1 MTAPAIAPSDWI
13 TLDTAAALA
22 FPDGTVTV
30 HVLRTQRNK
39 GLLDTWRLGRREYTT
54 LEAVNRMKQ
63 KCHAAPRQ
71 PASGSAPAPA
81 AKPSS
86 SSSTE
91 DGKSAQAAALASVKR
106 LKKRLQTI
114 SASAESANAAQV
126 IRPRF
131 GSRTC
136 STST

>member
-1 MTAPAIAPSDWI
+1 MTSRASVTPTDWI

-22 FPDGTVTV
+22 FPDGTVSV
-30 HVLRTQRNK
+30 NVLRAQRDK
-39 GLLDTWRLGRREYTT
+39 GRLDTWRLGRREYTT

-63 KCHAAPRQ
+63 QCHAEPRQ
-71 PASGSAPAPA
+71 PASGSVNEKVGLPC
-81 AKPSS
+81 SS
-86 SSSTE
+86 SSIV

-106 LKKRLQTI
+106 LKKRLQTT

-131 GSRTC
+131 GSL
-136 STST
+136 TS